1 MDVGNIGTGV
11 GTEYLYWIT
20 PMGSARGSIGAATTT
35 RGRSVG
41 DGVENVGLLRLLLR
55 LVKVGIIGGGCPA
68 KNGRADGR
76 CLCRH
81 HAHRLILTLLLIYY
95 LNNKRRGHGEWHKC
109 LQ

>member
-1 MDVGNIGTGV
+1 MDAGYIGTGV

-20 PMGSARGSIGAATTT
+20 PMGSAGGSIGTTAH
-35 RGRSVG
+35 GRSVG
-41 DGVENVGLLRLLLR
+41 DGVENEGLLLLLLLR

-68 KNGRADGR
+68 KNGRAVGR

-81 HAHRLILTLLLIYY
+81 HAHRPILTLLLIYY